1 MEPTNPPMPDRTQPP
16 SPVTQDTTPEPPA
29 TTFNVLFV
37 CTGNTCRSPMAEAL
51 ARQELSGR
59 GWQNVRVAS
68 AGIAARRG
76 DPASGH
82 ALAVGRRE
90 GLDLDAHRSQP
101 LTPELVE
108 WADVVLVMSPSHLH
122 VVERM
127 GGGEKVALLG
137 EFAAEAEGEG
147 APVSDPFGGD
157 EAAYE
162 ETLRD
167 LRRLVGGV
175 FDRLAPILH
184 P

>member
-1 MEPTNPPMPDRTQPP
+1 MPERTRTP
-16 SPVTQDTTPEPPA
+16 SPVTQDTTPGPPA
-29 TTFNVLFV
+29 TTTFNVLFV

-51 ARQELSGR
+51 ARLELSRR

-68 AGIAARRG
+68 AGIAAHRG

-82 ALAVGRRE
+82 ALAVGGRH

-108 WADVVLVMSPSHLH
+108 WADVVLVMSPSHLY
-122 VVERM
+122 VVERL

-147 APVSDPFGGD
+147 APVPDPFGGD

-162 ETLRD
+162 ETLHD